1 MPDITVLV
9 AEDHTIVRKGLCSL
23 LESERGI
30 RVVGE
35 AEDGRQAVAMALRLV
50 PDVVLMDIT
59 MPQLN
64 GLEATRQIVDRAPS
78 IKVLMLTVH
87 VAEEYAAQALRAG
100 ASGYLVKDT
109 APEELASAIHA
120 VYRGRLAL
128 SATLSADLFR
138 RHAFEGDAKADDL
151 YDGLTIR
158 EREVLQLIAEGHP
171 NREIARLLDVAVK
184 TVETHRTH
192 ILRKLRLDG
201 TAALTRY
208 AIRRGIVSPE
218 L

>member
-1 MPDITVLV
+1 MPDISVLI
-9 AEDHTIVRKGLCSL
+9 AEDHTNVRKGLCRL
-23 LESERGI
+23 LEGETGI

-35 AEDGRQAVAMALRLV
+35 AENGREAVALARRLL

-64 GLEATRQIVDRAPS
+64 GLEATRQIVEHGTRT
-78 IKVLMLTVH
+78 KVLILTVH
-87 VAEEYAAQALRAG
+87 LDEEYAAEALRAG
-100 ASGYLVKDT
+100 ASGYLVKET
-109 APEELASAIHA
+109 ASEELASAIHA